1 MRTKLVLAGI
11 VLVAALGLRVAPAAA
26 ATLTVDD
33 DRSECPTADFTSIQA
48 AVGDRRA
55 TAGATVMVCP
65 GHYREA
71 VVVATPGLNLRA
83 LGTPGAAPGACFDD
97 SATPPD
103 PVRAV
108 VVEATPFAFHLA
120 AHDTG
125 LTGFVIQGGDYG
137 IVTSPDASGYRIRNN
152 LVQHSGRAGINLR
165 SSGATE
171 TVVSHNCLRANLR
184 GMETENPG
192 ILRHASITHN
202 RTSGNGQ
209 VGIGATGMP
218 GERAAVVI
226 EHNVSRGDGL
236 EVLAFSAAIMLS
248 ASTDSRVAHNESA
261 ASARGVWVG
270 GGNVGLE
277 VVHNRVHD
285 SVANGILLNARAS
298 EPMVPNVALEVSHND
313 IRHSAASGLVVSF
326 ASANDS
332 VFSRNRLTANGN
344 DGVFFAGNRG
354 NLVEHNSAV
363 GNGADGI
370 RSLRGASG
378 NVFANNHLRDNAEHD
393 AHDDNRAG
401 NDWVANHCDTDFPSG
416 TICAPELK

>member
-1 MRTKLVLAGI
+1 MRAKLVVAVI
-11 VLVAALGLRVAPAAA
+11 VLAAALARAGPASAA
-26 ATLTVDD
+26 MVTVDD
-33 DRSECPTADFTSIQA
+33 DRSQCPTAEFTSIQA
-48 AVGDRRA
+48 AVSDRRA
-55 TAGATVMVCP
+55 TPGTTVMVCP

-71 VVVATPGLNLRA
+71 VVVATPGLTVRA
-83 LGTPGAAPGACFDD
+83 LGAPGPAPGPCFDD

-103 PVRAV
+103 PARAV
-108 VVEATPFAFHLA
+108 VVEAAPYAFHLSA
-120 AHDTG
+120 DDTG

-137 IVTSPDASGYRIRNN
+137 IVTSPDSSGYRIVAN
-152 LVQHSGRAGINLR
+152 LVHHSGRAGINLR
-165 SSGATE
+165 SSGVAE
-171 TVVSHNCLRANLR
+171 TVVSHNCLRGNLR
-184 GMETENPG
+184 GTDSENPG
-192 ILRHASITHN
+192 ILRHARIAHN
-202 RTSGNGQ
+202 RTTGNGQ
-209 VGIGATGMP
+209 VGIGAPGVP
-218 GERAAVVI
+218 GERVGVVI

-248 ASTDSRVAHNESA
+248 ASAESRVAHNESA

-285 SVANGILLNARAS
+285 SVANGILVNARAP
-298 EPMVPNVALEVSHND
+298 EPMVPNVALDVSHND

-354 NLVEHNSAV
+354 NLVEHNRGV

-370 RSLRGASG
+370 RSLPGASG
-378 NVFANNHLRDNAEHD
+378 NVFAGNHLRDNAEHD

-401 NDWVANHCDTDFPSG
+401 NQWVANHCDTDLPSG
-416 TICAPELK
+416 TICAPGLP

>member
-1 MRTKLVLAGI
+1 MRAKLVVAVI
-11 VLVAALGLRVAPAAA
+11 VLAAALGFRAGPAAA
-26 ATLTVDD
+26 ATLSVDD
-33 DRSECPTADFTSIQA
+33 DRSQCPTAEFSSIQA
-48 AVGDRRA
+48 AVSDPRA
-55 TAGATVMVCP
+55 TPGTTVMVCP

-71 VVVATPGLNLRA
+71 VVVTTPGLTLRA
-83 LGTPGAAPGACFDD
+83 LGAPGVAPGPCFDD

-103 PVRAV
+103 PARAV
-108 VVEATPFAFHLA
+108 VVEAAPYAFHLSA
-120 AHDTG
+120 DGTG

-137 IVTSPDASGYRIRNN
+137 IVTSPDSSGYRIVAN
-152 LVQHSGRAGINLR
+152 LVHHSRRAGINLR
-165 SSGATE
+165 SSGAVE
-171 TVVSHNCLRANLR
+171 TVVSDNCLRGNLR
-184 GMETENPG
+184 GTDSENPG
-192 ILRHASITHN
+192 ILRHARIAHN
-202 RTSGNGQ
+202 RTAGNGQ
-209 VGIGATGMP
+209 VGIGAIGVP
-218 GERAAVVI
+218 GERVGVVI

-248 ASTDSRVAHNESA
+248 ASSDSRVAHNESS

-298 EPMVPNVALEVSHND
+298 QPMVPNVGVDVSLND
-313 IRHSAASGLVVSF
+313 IRRSAASGLVVSF

-344 DGVFFAGNRG
+344 DGIFFAGNRD
-354 NLVEHNSAV
+354 NLIERNHAV

-378 NVFANNHLRDNAEHD
+378 NVFAGNHLRDNAEHD

-401 NDWVANHCDTDFPSG
+401 NLWVANHCDTDLPSG
-416 TICAPELK
+416 TICARGS